1 MSDNID
7 RCHIIVLMHYLQ
19 AGWTHRERCKFFFE
33 NKNVQTILKHS
44 FPYLMFI
51 LCWDVIFMMFI
62 LKIKLILED
71 FEDGSDQVAHNHKKV
86 LLNQQGVLGICGYAP
101 ICCIELGDFYSL
113 SSVSCV
119 TLVWT
124 IKCSSSSTRS
134 SNDVDG
140 YTPVWCVESVSCM
153 NSARSSLLQWLFTA
167 YFHIYHKPG
176 KV

>member
-7 RCHIIVLMHYLQ
+7 RCHIIVLMYYLQ

-71 FEDGSDQVAHNHKKV
+71 FEDGSDQVEHNHKKV
-86 LLNQQGVLGICGYAP
+86 LLLRLCICPNFAWCICSNLQMYLSKLQNVFVQIDKCICPNCQMYLLKLTNVFDIFPDIQAEQGWEVAQK
-101 ICCIELGDFYSL
+101 
-113 SSVSCV
+113 SSW
-119 TLVWT
+119 WT
-124 IKCSSSSTRS
+124 
-134 SNDVDG
+134 
-140 YTPVWCVESVSCM
+140 
-153 NSARSSLLQWLFTA
+153 
-167 YFHIYHKPG
+167 
-176 KV
+176 